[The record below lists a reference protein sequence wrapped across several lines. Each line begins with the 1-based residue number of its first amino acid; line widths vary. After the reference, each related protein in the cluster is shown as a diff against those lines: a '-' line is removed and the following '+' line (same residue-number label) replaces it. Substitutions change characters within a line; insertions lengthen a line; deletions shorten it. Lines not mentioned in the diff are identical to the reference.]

1 VTVDDKEFNAEIDRL
16 REQYADYETKDGAA
30 EKGDTVNIN
39 YEGFKDGTAFE
50 GGKADNYNLVLGS
63 GSFIPGFEDQLIG
76 AKANEEKE
84 ISLKFPE
91 DYHAEDLKGKDV
103 IFKVKVN
110 EVKKKVLPEV
120 DDEFAKDV
128 NAPGVDTA
136 DGLKK
141 LVRDRLEEQKKNSA
155 VQKADAEILDKVAAN
170 ATVDVPDVLV
180 EEEVTSMM
188 NELAQKIQQYGM
200 DMKTYLGMMGKKQE
214 DLRKDYEEDARKAVK
229 LRLVLEA
236 IAKQEKLEPKD
247 EDLEKEYQNIAD
259 QYKMEV
265 AKVKSLIDPDYLK
278 KDLKNRMAYD
288 FVKENAA
295 K

>member
-1 VTVDDKEFNAEIDRL
+1 
-16 REQYADYETKDGAA
+16 
-30 EKGDTVNIN
+30 
-39 YEGFKDGTAFE
+39 
-50 GGKADNYNLVLGS
+50 
-63 GSFIPGFEDQLIG
+63 
-76 AKANEEKE
+76 
-84 ISLKFPE
+84 
-91 DYHAEDLKGKDV
+91 
-103 IFKVKVN
+103 
-110 EVKKKVLPEV
+110 
-120 DDEFAKDV
+120 
-128 NAPGVDTA
+128 
-136 DGLKK
+136 
-141 LVRDRLEEQKKNSA
+141 
-155 VQKADAEILDKVAAN
+155 
-170 ATVDVPDVLV
+170 
-180 EEEVTSMM
+180 
-188 NELAQKIQQYGM
+188 
-200 DMKTYLGMMGKKQE
+200 MMGKKPE